1 MVSDVTGARSVWH
14 ARLERH
20 VTNERRAIG
29 RELPRRF
36 ELLGS
41 VAGDDTI
48 LVITEK
54 EEDAILLTDT
64 LDKFRGVSP
73 ETSVSPVS
81 AAQKSRAQHGG
92 KHE

>member
-1 MVSDVTGARSVWH
+1 MFA
-14 ARLERH
+14 
-20 VTNERRAIG
+20 
-29 RELPRRF
+29 
-36 ELLGS
+36 
-41 VAGDDTI
+41 TI
-48 LVITEK
+48 NPFICLAA
-54 EEDAILLTDT
+54 DAILLTDT